1 MQWAEVSPVIQFH
14 LIAALLALAAGTI
27 QLVRTKGTKSHRWL
41 GRFWVAVMLLVAVSS
56 FWIQELRD
64 GRYSFIHL
72 ISIWTL
78 FTLAMGVWA
87 IRGRRKVGAHAA
99 WMIGTFVGGLLVA
112 GGLAAFG
119 EGRVISR
126 LIAQTPVQATP

>member
-1 MQWAEVSPVIQFH
+1 MHWGDVDPVIQLH
-14 LIAALLALAAGTI
+14 LIAALLALAVGTL
-27 QLVRTKGTKSHRWL
+27 QLVRTKGTVSHRWL
-41 GRFWVAVMLLVAVSS
+41 GRFWVAVMLVVALSS

-87 IRGRRKVGAHAA
+87 IRSRKNAKAHAA

-112 GGLAAFG
+112 GGLAVFG
-119 EGRVISR
+119 EGRVIGR
-126 LIAQTPVQATP
+126 LLADAPVEATP